1 MDRGRTLGWVRRP
14 SLTLFRLPEVG
25 DPDRSRVASA
35 WQTGEARHKASQF
48 IPSDA
53 WAQLSRGLRHAFR
66 PFRVADVE
74 AVAAEQE
81 AVGAWPEEDALHL
94 ARL

>member
-1 MDRGRTLGWVRRP
+1 MGAPTLP
-14 SLTLFRLPEVG
+14 NPLRL
-25 DPDRSRVASA
+25 DCPDRSRVALV
-35 WQTGEARHKASQF
+35 WQTGEARNQASQF

-53 WAQLSRGLRHAFR
+53 WAQLSPGLRHAFR

-81 AVGAWPEEDALHL
+81 AAGAWPEEDALHL